1 MLRYLVCLAEG
12 GVYSDT
18 DTRALMPLSHWAD
31 SSHVWHEETTDRQ
44 PIRVIV
50 SIEGDFHIWR
60 DKVAL

>member
-31 SSHVWHEETTDRQ
+31 SSEVWYEETTGRH
-44 PIRVIV
+44 PIKVIV
-50 SIEGDFHIWR
+50 SIEGDFHVWR
-60 DKVAL
+60 DKVSL